1 MPESDPTS
9 PSRAIPGITPGLV
22 AGGSGLGATSL
33 ALANGPIWTILVVV
47 AVGFLCT
54 IVSTIFPQDSA
65 DRLTWWKEFWRHRRA
80 GDQQKSGEKT
90 NKSRRRLRKTAEG
103 TEQPE
108 TT

>member
-1 MPESDPTS
+1 MS
-9 PSRAIPGITPGLV
+9 G
-22 AGGSGLGATSL
+22 AGRWRTRGVWGRHLAQWL
-33 ALANGPIWTILVVV
+33 IARALANGPIWTILVVV

-80 GDQQKSGEKT
+80 GDQHKSGEKT
-90 NKSRRRLRKTAEG
+90 NKNRQRLRKTAEG